1 MRDNLNWGRI
11 KAWVAPSADSGE
23 DEEEEYMGPDQQ
35 LEELIMLLEEK
46 DTSTPHTQSLV
57 GHTPI
62 PTRREAITIT
72 LVSPG
77 KAPPPPLPPSSPA
90 SEARSCPR
98 TILVS
103 SARGQWLFRGGGT
116 QVGKFLQLKTLKK
129 YKHPPTPSQQVQLP

>member
-62 PTRREAITIT
+62 PTRREAINIT

-90 SEARSCPR
+90 SETRSCPK
-98 TILVS
+98 TILES
-103 SARGQWLFRGGGT
+103 SAMGQWLA
-116 QVGKFLQLKTLKK
+116 VGRPLGQFLQLKTQMR
-129 YKHPPTPSQQVQLP
+129 YKHPQTPSQQKVQLH